1 MNWVLEQQDRS
12 QFVCANE
19 QYYLLRED
27 SPVTWR
33 EEECKQFPE
42 AAKSF
47 WNSW

>member
-1 MNWVLEQQDRS
+1 LEQQDRS
-12 QFVCANE
+12 QVVCTNE

-33 EEECKQFPE
+33 EEECKQFLE
-42 AAKSF
+42 AAKIF